1 MHAQSEGTRSL
12 VLAGVLFVLSLQG
25 ISVLVLLE
33 HLPGLQRN
41 PAGVAILGVG
51 CLLGFG
57 ALAAPPLASS
67 GGSEFDRDDGDEQAG
82 EEMEDFDLGEA
93 LEALI
98 AEEAGDRTVL
108 FESRCCVQITCSFRV
123 V

>member
-1 MHAQSEGTRSL
+1 M

-57 ALAAPPLASS
+57 ALALACFRWCGCSTS
-67 GGSEFDRDDGDEQAG
+67 LAAAFFAVTTWSA
-82 EEMEDFDLGEA
+82 MIDLVLAAA
-93 LEALI
+93 LVNAT
-98 AEEAGDRTVL
+98 TV
-108 FESRCCVQITCSFRV
+108 SCSTP
-123 V
+123 